1 VPYIRLIEPD
11 EATGAVAR
19 EYDDAVKRAGKVFH
33 IVKAMSPN
41 PGVLRRSMA
50 LYGGI
55 MHGPSELSRVEREL
69 LAVVV
74 SRENDCHY

>member
-1 VPYIRLIEPD
+1 
-11 EATGAVAR
+11 
-19 EYDDAVKRAGKVFH
+19 
-33 IVKAMSPN
+33 MSPN

>member
-1 VPYIRLIEPD
+1 VAYIRLIEPD
-11 EATGAVAR
+11 DASGALAR
-19 EYDDAVKRAGKVFH
+19 EYDDAMKRAGKVFNV
-33 IVKAMSPN
+33 VKAMSPN

-50 LYGGI
+50 LYSEI